1 MAMSKFAKNYKEFLL
16 YQLDIILKNCTVNTD
31 RCVNLSVEYSFYCA
45 ASFFFSFCSKV
56 QEQFI
61 TLNNEIEGFKRA
73 SKDEMLKNEHLT
85 IILKKICSEEA
96 NLKRLTSVWE
106 EKRNTVEM
114 QLSAVHSMLEQTDK
128 EMQAVMLVS
137 VYMVKWHKSKPFC
150 LINSVV

>member
-1 MAMSKFAKNYKEFLL
+1 MQCPFLL
-16 YQLDIILKNCTVNTD
+16 
-31 RCVNLSVEYSFYCA
+31 FY
-45 ASFFFSFCSKV
+45 SKV

-61 TLNNEIEGFKRA
+61 TLNNEIEGFKRV
-73 SKDEMLKNEHLT
+73 SKDEMLKNERLT
-85 IILKKICSEEA
+85 INLKKIHSEEA

-137 VYMVKWHKSKPFC
+137 VHVAKGQKSKPFC
-150 LINSVV
+150 LFNSVV